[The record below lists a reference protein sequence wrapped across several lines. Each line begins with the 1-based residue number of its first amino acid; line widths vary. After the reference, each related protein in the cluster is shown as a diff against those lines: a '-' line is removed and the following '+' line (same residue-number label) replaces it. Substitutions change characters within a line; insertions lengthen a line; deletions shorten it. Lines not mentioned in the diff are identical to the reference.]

1 MMTHLQMDSDK
12 PAAASSSQAA
22 VTTSNPSPLASIL
35 NKESPTSTSP
45 GITAVSA
52 NKRAAKYE
60 IETLF
65 RVAPI

>member
-12 PAAASSSQAA
+12 PAGASGNQA
-22 VTTSNPSPLASIL
+22 SNPSPLASIL

>member
-12 PAAASSSQAA
+12 PAATTAPTLAASNS
-22 VTTSNPSPLASIL
+22 SPLASIL